1 METSAREVHENMNA
15 VIDYQTH
22 HRLRETQ
29 VKLQIYVPLKYL
41 CSIFVSGPAQSRRS
55 ERANND
61 LERLC
66 HICHHVRRLWTGWSF
81 LNLVSLFLFQI
92 TSLYDSLLCRCLSWS
107 RSSQRSVPP
116 RCMEPT
122 DILGQ
127 KSCDVTKHVT
137 MWHNLSLFWQT
148 VTVVICDEWLLQSS
162 GQFSREN
169 CLHHILLVA
178 THSNR
183 IIADMF

>member
-1 METSAREVHENMNA
+1 MASNWCSPELLA
-15 VIDYQTH
+15 
-22 HRLRETQ
+22 
-29 VKLQIYVPLKYL
+29 LQYL
-41 CSIFVSGPAQSRRS
+41 CQGRHRAEDLNERTMIWSVFVTFAIMCVGFGQVGHSWTWFLCFCFRS
-55 ERANND
+55 
-61 LERLC
+61 LC
-66 HICHHVRRLWTGWSF
+66 SMIHS
-81 LNLVSLFLFQI
+81 
-92 TSLYDSLLCRCLSWS
+92 CRCLSWS